1 MSDWVVYIIYCSD
14 KSLYTGISN
23 DVEKRYAQHV
33 AQKGAKYFR
42 GRKPEKLVYLE
53 EGHDRSSATK
63 REIEIK
69 KLSRDN
75 KKQLILSHRNQI
87 QNIEFDI
94 FI

>member
-1 MSDWVVYIIYCSD
+1 VSDWVVYIIYCSD
-14 KSLYTGISN
+14 ESLYTGISN

-75 KKQLILSHRNQI
+75 KKQLIFSNRNQI
-87 QNIEFDI
+87 QKIEFEGGD
-94 FI
+94 

>member
-14 KSLYTGISN
+14 ESLYTGISN

-75 KKQLILSHRNQI
+75 KKQLIFSNRNQI
-87 QNIEFDI
+87 QKIEFEGGD
-94 FI
+94 